1 MCVWLTLPRAKVSH
15 LLRTQ
20 LDLHERI
27 SSKGESDPV
36 IEGMIATVP
45 DPFSAYG
52 APASAGEGQMFSVLA
67 PGSLGLL
74 SPEPST
80 PALGLS
86 RQGVTPSAH
95 GLGIDEEAPQH
106 GRAAPLLPMS
116 ASSGALFGSDE
127 SQDDIFNASSSSA
140 ASASGSGSS
149 SAAAAASQQRDPAA
163 LSTTVSQRLKHALS
177 IIDEHAARAARGA
190 TPEPHDE
197 ETASWAQTAEEVA
210 QRRQSRH
217 FDAELELEAEA
228 AVQQLQMEREEL
240 LEEDRLEADDS
251 TEVRAEQE
259 TDTADTSVEEQQLA
273 DANKA

>member
-1 MCVWLTLPRAKVSH
+1 
-15 LLRTQ
+15 
-20 LDLHERI
+20 
-27 SSKGESDPV
+27 
-36 IEGMIATVP
+36 MIATVP

-52 APASAGEGQMFSVLA
+52 AGASAGEGQMFSVLA

-95 GLGIDEEAPQH
+95 GLGIDEEAQQH

-140 ASASGSGSS
+140 VSASGSGSS
-149 SAAAAASQQRDPAA
+149 SAAAAAASQQRDPAA

-228 AVQQLQMEREEL
+228 AVQQLQMEREQL